1 MGYLKFNKESY
12 YNSLNSALNSGNKET
27 FRTLFLRLH
36 DRDQSDAFRELTAD
50 NKRKI
55 AEYVEPLEFR
65 DIFRMMEVEDQE
77 AAIEHLPYQYIKDVM
92 AQMPNDSIAYFI
104 NRSNQTK
111 KEWVLKYLDSAK
123 QREVLEILSYASE
136 TAGSIMTKECAVV
149 LEHQTVE
156 QVIEYLREIGEYAE
170 TIYYVYIVD
179 EHHRLTGVTSLRDIL
194 MSSTDTLMKD
204 IMIQQ
209 IVSAH
214 VSDDQEDVLQ
224 TMKDYDL
231 LAIPVVSEDNL
242 MQGIITVD
250 DMIDIMEEESTEDFH
265 EFAGIRK
272 QDMTDET
279 GQKKSIIQTAFSRT
293 PWLAIFMLIA
303 MAIGGLT
310 NLFEDTLQQAVL
322 LSAFIPAIMDTAGNV
337 GTQSLAVTISEK
349 NLTGMTFTELLKTL
363 RVEILAGIYMGVT
376 SAAMMFVVIN
386 IFYRDM
392 AIAAVVSLSLI
403 ITIVVS
409 TILGVII
416 PLIVDKLGFDISV
429 ASGPFITIFADAIGL
444 FLYFSIA
451 TILI

>member
-1 MGYLKFNKESY
+1 
-12 YNSLNSALNSGNKET
+12 
-27 FRTLFLRLH
+27 
-36 DRDQSDAFRELTAD
+36 
-50 NKRKI
+50 
-55 AEYVEPLEFR
+55 
-65 DIFRMMEVEDQE
+65 
-77 AAIEHLPYQYIKDVM
+77 
-92 AQMPNDSIAYFI
+92 
-104 NRSNQTK
+104 
-111 KEWVLKYLDSAK
+111 
-123 QREVLEILSYASE
+123 
-136 TAGSIMTKECAVV
+136 
-149 LEHQTVE
+149 
-156 QVIEYLREIGEYAE
+156 
-170 TIYYVYIVD
+170 
-179 EHHRLTGVTSLRDIL
+179 
-194 MSSTDTLMKD
+194 MKD

>member
-27 FRTLFLRLH
+27 FRKLFLRLH

-231 LAIPVVSEDNL
+231 LAIPVVSEDNM

-279 GQKKSIIQTAFSRT
+279 GQKKVLSR
-293 PWLAIFMLIA
+293 
-303 MAIGGLT
+303 
-310 NLFEDTLQQAVL
+310 QL
-322 LSAFIPAIMDTAGNV
+322 L
-337 GTQSLAVTISEK
+337 
-349 NLTGMTFTELLKTL
+349 
-363 RVEILAGIYMGVT
+363 VEH
-376 SAAMMFVVIN
+376 
-386 IFYRDM
+386 
-392 AIAAVVSLSLI
+392 
-403 ITIVVS
+403 
-409 TILGVII
+409 LGW
-416 PLIVDKLGFDISV
+416 
-429 ASGPFITIFADAIGL
+429 L
-444 FLYFSIA
+444 FLC
-451 TILI
+451 

>member
-1 MGYLKFNKESY
+1 M
-12 YNSLNSALNSGNKET
+12 
-27 FRTLFLRLH
+27 
-36 DRDQSDAFRELTAD
+36 
-50 NKRKI
+50 
-55 AEYVEPLEFR
+55 
-65 DIFRMMEVEDQE
+65 
-77 AAIEHLPYQYIKDVM
+77 
-92 AQMPNDSIAYFI
+92 
-104 NRSNQTK
+104 
-111 KEWVLKYLDSAK
+111 
-123 QREVLEILSYASE
+123 
-136 TAGSIMTKECAVV
+136 
-149 LEHQTVE
+149 
-156 QVIEYLREIGEYAE
+156 
-170 TIYYVYIVD
+170 YIVD